1 MNKERTGKCLRQ
13 VEHIRGYLW
22 HRYSITV
29 NQVMVTTIKFVMTS
43 TLHRHVHLYWDKK
56 INDFFNKL
64 CTFIETDCYK
74 KRSEICIHFWINNI
88 DSYRHITLEAQWAES
103 VSLTF
108 HSPLRK
114 LYTEHS
120 IGASYQI
127 SVHLAT
133 RFQRKIFF

>member
-1 MNKERTGKCLRQ
+1 MFTTSGTYPWLF
-13 VEHIRGYLW
+13 
-22 HRYSITV
+22 
-29 NQVMVTTIKFVMTS
+29 VTQIFHNGQPSHGDHHKICDDFNFTQT
-43 TLHRHVHLYWDKK
+43 TLHLYWDKK
-56 INDFFNKL
+56 INDFFHKL